1 MDPIANMFSSIKN
14 SLASN
19 RDDLVV
25 NYSKI
30 KKNILDNFKLNQYI
44 YDYKIIEEKNTRKK
58 IKIILKNSNL
68 KNTISHLKRISKPG
82 LRVYVGYSDIPRV
95 LGGFGDVVL
104 STPKGILNGKTAKK
118 LKIGG
123 EIICE
128 VY

>member
-19 RDDLVV
+19 KDELII

-30 KKNILDNFKLNQYI
+30 KKNILDNFISNKYI
-44 YDYKIIEEKNTRKK
+44 YDYKIVEEKNTRKK
-58 IKIILKNSNL
+58 IKIILKNNNVN
-68 KNTISHLKRISKPG
+68 NTISHLKRISKPG
-82 LRVYVGYSDIPRV
+82 LRVYVGYNEIPRV